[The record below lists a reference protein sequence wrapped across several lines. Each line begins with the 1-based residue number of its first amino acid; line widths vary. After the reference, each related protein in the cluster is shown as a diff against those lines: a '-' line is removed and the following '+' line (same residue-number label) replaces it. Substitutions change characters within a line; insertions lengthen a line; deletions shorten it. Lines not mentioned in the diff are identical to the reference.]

1 MTMNDVFKLAMK
13 REIAEPLPLVG
24 RGLDIG
30 AGNMLIPDTIPLSYP
45 DWTWPIDQIPYSDGQ
60 VDHIHCYHF
69 MEHLTGPDAIDFLF
83 ECQRVLKVGGVFQFC
98 VPYYNSG
105 LQAQDLTHRS
115 AWNEETFRNLFSNS
129 FYGTKHNGKWRFRIH
144 FQAIIGVVERNISLI
159 GQLVKE

>member
-1 MTMNDVFKLAMK
+1 MNDVFKLAMK
-13 REIAEPLPLVG
+13 REIAEPLLLVG
-24 RGLDIG
+24 VGLDIG
-30 AGNMLIPDTIPLSYP
+30 AGKTVIPGVMPLSLPY
-45 DWTWPIDQIPYSDGQ
+45 WMWPKDEIPFGDKE

-69 MEHLTGPDAIDFLF
+69 MEHLNGMDAIDFLF

-115 AWNEETFRNLFSNS
+115 AWNEETFRNLFSNT
-129 FYGTKHNGKWRFRIH
+129 FYGTKHNGNWRFRIH
-144 FQAIIGVVERNISLI
+144 FQAIIGVVERNLSLI